1 MFDFVAITSI
11 VFVKPILVIVAHH
24 RGHHHTITLI
34 ALLVTMAFALIRAIK
49 GPTVY
54 DRILASNA
62 LGTKT
67 VLMITVLGFMV
78 GDPELYIDIALMYVL
93 IGFIGTVAVL
103 KVSEF
108 GNLGQPQ
115 SHTDPEDP

>member
-1 MFDFVAITSI
+1 VT
-11 VFVKPILVIVAHH
+11 L
-24 RGHHHTITLI
+24 TITLI
-34 ALLVTMAFALIRAIK
+34 ALLVTMALALIRAIK

-67 VLMITVLGFMV
+67 VLMIVVLGFVV

-115 SHTDPEDP
+115 SHTDPEDT

>member
-1 MFDFVAITSI
+1 MT
-11 VFVKPILVIVAHH
+11 L
-24 RGHHHTITLI
+24 TITLI

-67 VLMITVLGFMV
+67 VLMITVLGFVV

-115 SHTDPEDP
+115 SHTDPDDS

>member
-1 MFDFVAITSI
+1 MT
-11 VFVKPILVIVAHH
+11 L
-24 RGHHHTITLI
+24 TITLI

-67 VLMITVLGFMV
+67 VLMITVLGFVV

-93 IGFIGTVAVL
+93 IRFIGTVAVL

-115 SHTDPEDP
+115 SHTDPEDS

>member
-1 MFDFVAITSI
+1 MT
-11 VFVKPILVIVAHH
+11 L
-24 RGHHHTITLI
+24 TITLI
-34 ALLVTMAFALIRAIK
+34 ALLATMAFALIRAIK

-67 VLMITVLGFMV
+67 VLMITVLGFVV

-115 SHTDPEDP
+115 SHTDPEDS

>member
-1 MFDFVAITSI
+1 M
-11 VFVKPILVIVAHH
+11 ILALTAV
-24 RGHHHTITLI
+24 GLLI
-34 ALLVTMAFALIRAIK
+34 AMAFALIRAIK

-67 VLMITVLGFMV
+67 VLIIAVLGFLV
-78 GDPELYIDIALMYVL
+78 GDPGNYIDIALMYVL
-93 IGFIGTVAVL
+93 IGFIGTIAVL

-108 GNLGQPQ
+108 GDLGQTQPVD
-115 SHTDPEDP
+115 SDPPK

>member
-1 MFDFVAITSI
+1 M
-11 VFVKPILVIVAHH
+11 IL
-24 RGHHHTITLI
+24 TITLI
-34 ALLVTMAFALIRAIK
+34 GLLVTMAFALIRAIK

-67 VLMITVLGFMV
+67 ALMIAVLGFVV
-78 GDPELYIDIALMYVL
+78 GDPELYIDIAIMYVL

-103 KVSEF
+103 KISEF

-115 SHTDPEDP
+115 SHTEAEDP

>member
-1 MFDFVAITSI
+1 MT
-11 VFVKPILVIVAHH
+11 L
-24 RGHHHTITLI
+24 TITLI

-67 VLMITVLGFMV
+67 VLMITVLGFVV
-78 GDPELYIDIALMYVL
+78 GDPEP
-93 IGFIGTVAVL
+93 
-103 KVSEF
+103 VSYTH
-108 GNLGQPQ
+108 LTLP
-115 SHTDPEDP
+115 TKRIV

>member
-1 MFDFVAITSI
+1 MT
-11 VFVKPILVIVAHH
+11 L
-24 RGHHHTITLI
+24 TITLI

-54 DRILASNA
+54 DRILASIA

-67 VLMITVLGFMV
+67 VLMIAVLGFVM
-78 GDPELYIDIALMYVL
+78 GDPELYIDIALMYAL

-115 SHTDPEDP
+115 SHTDAEDA

>member
-1 MFDFVAITSI
+1 M
-11 VFVKPILVIVAHH
+11 IL
-24 RGHHHTITLI
+24 TITLI

-67 VLMITVLGFMV
+67 VLMIAVLGFVV
-78 GDPELYIDIALMYVL
+78 GDPELYIDIAIMYVL

-103 KVSEF
+103 KIC
-108 GNLGQPQ
+108 LL
-115 SHTDPEDP
+115 

>member
-1 MFDFVAITSI
+1 M
-11 VFVKPILVIVAHH
+11 IL
-24 RGHHHTITLI
+24 TITLI

-67 VLMITVLGFMV
+67 VLMIAVLGCVV
-78 GDPELYIDIALMYVL
+78 GDPDLYIDIAIMYVL

-103 KVSEF
+103 KISEF
-108 GNLGQPQ
+108 GNLGRPQ
-115 SHTDPEDP
+115 SHTEAEDP

>member
-1 MFDFVAITSI
+1 MT
-11 VFVKPILVIVAHH
+11 L
-24 RGHHHTITLI
+24 TITLI
-34 ALLVTMAFALIRAIK
+34 ALLVTMAFALVRAIK

-67 VLMITVLGFMV
+67 VLMITVLGFVV

-115 SHTDPEDP
+115 SRTDPEDS

>member
-1 MFDFVAITSI
+1 MT
-11 VFVKPILVIVAHH
+11 L
-24 RGHHHTITLI
+24 TITLI

-67 VLMITVLGFMV
+67 VLMITVLGFVV

-108 GNLGQPQ
+108 GDLGQSRSRTEGDQP
-115 SHTDPEDP
+115 

>member
-1 MFDFVAITSI
+1 MLALAT
-11 VFVKPILVIVAHH
+11 
-24 RGHHHTITLI
+24 I
-34 ALLVTMAFALIRAIK
+34 ALLVTMALALIRAVK

-54 DRILASNA
+54 DRILAANA

-67 VLMITVLGFMV
+67 VLMISTLGFVV
-78 GDPELYIDIALMYVL
+78 GEPELYIDIALMYAL

-108 GNLGQPQ
+108 GDLGQARSAP
-115 SHTDPEDP
+115 PEDAQ

>member
-1 MFDFVAITSI
+1 MT
-11 VFVKPILVIVAHH
+11 L
-24 RGHHHTITLI
+24 TITLI

-67 VLMITVLGFMV
+67 VLMIAVLGFVM
-78 GDPELYIDIALMYVL
+78 GDPELYIDIALMYAL
-93 IGFIGTVAVL
+93 FGFIGTVAVL

-115 SHTDPEDP
+115 SHTDAEDT

>member
-1 MFDFVAITSI
+1 MT
-11 VFVKPILVIVAHH
+11 L
-24 RGHHHTITLI
+24 TITLI

-49 GPTVY
+49 RPTVY

-67 VLMITVLGFMV
+67 VLMITVLGFVV

-115 SHTDPEDP
+115 SHTDPEDS

>member
-1 MFDFVAITSI
+1 ML
-11 VFVKPILVIVAHH
+11 ILVV
-24 RGHHHTITLI
+24 TV
-34 ALLVTMAFALIRAIK
+34 LLGTMGLALIRAVR

-54 DRILASNA
+54 DRILASYA

-67 VLMITVLGFMV
+67 VLMIAVLGFVV
-78 GDPELYIDIALMYVL
+78 GDPELYIDIAIMYVL

-103 KVSEF
+103 KISEF

-115 SHTDPEDP
+115 SHIEAEDP

>member
-1 MFDFVAITSI
+1 MT
-11 VFVKPILVIVAHH
+11 L
-24 RGHHHTITLI
+24 TITLI

-67 VLMITVLGFMV
+67 VLMITVLGFVV

-115 SHTDPEDP
+115 SHTDPEAS

>member
-1 MFDFVAITSI
+1 MT
-11 VFVKPILVIVAHH
+11 L
-24 RGHHHTITLI
+24 TITLI

-54 DRILASNA
+54 ARILASNA

-67 VLMITVLGFMV
+67 VLMITVLGFVV

-115 SHTDPEDP
+115 SHTDPEGP

>member
-1 MFDFVAITSI
+1 VT
-11 VFVKPILVIVAHH
+11 L
-24 RGHHHTITLI
+24 TITLI

-67 VLMITVLGFMV
+67 VLMITVLGFVV

-115 SHTDPEDP
+115 SHTDPEDS